1 MDSNRDTNLLLTL
14 LIILS
19 VLVFT
24 RTIIFV
30 LFDKHLFALDKN
42 LGFNI
47 QPIIQK
53 FILPMYALLRVIIIF
68 LFFSIKPVQADLIS
82 AVLIYILIMSFIRFY
97 FVYLTLYYPESKQI
111 EPIDRFQD
119 INTSVQFITS
129 AYIVYYIFFN

>member
-1 MDSNRDTNLLLTL
+1 MESNRDANLLLTL
-14 LIILS
+14 LILLS
-19 VLVFT
+19 VIVFV
-24 RTIIFV
+24 RTVFFV
-30 LFDKHLFALDKN
+30 LFDKRLFALDKN

-53 FILPMYALLRVIIIF
+53 FILPMFALLRVIIIF
-68 LFFSIKPVQADLIS
+68 LFFSIKPVQADVIS
-82 AVLIYILIMSFIRFY
+82 FVLIYILIMSFIRFY
-97 FVYLTLYYPESKQI
+97 FVYLCIYYPESKQI